1 MVKRPILIILLGY
14 VAGIII
20 GLYCK
25 ISIVLFVIPLIFINI
40 ILKRLKING
49 RFINTLRHYT
59 NILGIKKHVLVFT
72 ISLIIANTIVLVL
85 NHSYETKFKNIEE
98 AEFIG
103 TVISEPKQKQYYLQ
117 YKIKL
122 EQVNEKNMNTKQY
135 KNTCLYL
142 NVNKGLELEYGDK
155 IKFSGTFIKPEV
167 QRNYGGF
174 NYKEYLK
181 SIGIYGKVKSNSVE
195 VIGNGNV
202 GIINLL
208 ANKASRYIKHTIR
221 SNIQDENN
229 RNLLLG
235 ILLGYDDE
243 LPKSITE
250 KFQNSSLSHILAVS
264 GMHVSYVILG
274 INLLLSRLKL
284 HKKGIKICTIIVLIF
299 FVFLTGEVPSVK
311 RACIMGIMQ
320 IRCYITT

>member
-25 ISIVLFVIPLIFINI
+25 ISIVLFIVPLSFILKILNSKLKTNNKLKHYINI
-40 ILKRLKING
+40 LKI
-49 RFINTLRHYT
+49 
-59 NILGIKKHVLVFT
+59 KKCAVLVI

-85 NHSYETKFKNIEE
+85 NHSYETKFKEIGE
-98 AEFIG
+98 AEFIA
-103 TVISEPKQKQYYLQ
+103 TVISEPKEKQYYLQ
-117 YKIKL
+117 YKIK
-122 EQVNEKNMNTKQY
+122 VEKINGNDKY

-142 NVNKGLELEYGDK
+142 NVNKGLDLKYGDK
-155 IKFSGTFIKPEV
+155 IKFLGTFNNPEI

-181 SIGIYGKVKSNSVE
+181 SIEIYGTVKSNSVSF
-195 VIGNGNV
+195 IGNGNV
-202 GIINLL
+202 SEIRLL
-208 ANKASRYIKHTIR
+208 ANKVSNYIKHIIKN
-221 SNIQDENN
+221 NIQNEDN

-243 LPKSITE
+243 LQKDIKE
-250 KFQNSSLSHILAVS
+250 NFQNSSLSHILAVS

-274 INLLLSRLKL
+274 I
-284 HKKGIKICTIIVLIF
+284 GLIF
-299 FVFLTGEVPSVK
+299 SKLKFPKKVTKILTITLLTFFIFLTGEVPSVK
-311 RACIMGIMQ
+311 RACIMSIMQ
-320 IRCYITT
+320 VRRYIII